1 MLLED
6 VVGEVRKVVDQEL
19 KELLKEKAYYQDKIF
34 ESINYSLF
42 TGGKRIRPIL
52 LLKSC
57 EAFSGDYKQAL
68 PFALAI
74 EMIHTY
80 SLIHDDLPSMDD
92 DDFRRDKP
100 TNHKVFG
107 EAISILAGDGLL
119 NLAFETM
126 VSFTLKNSNT
136 IEEYNRNIRAIDE
149 IGRYSGIYGMI
160 GGQVIDL
167 LSNDISMDEDKLLF
181 MYKCKTAALI
191 QASVV
196 AGAILGGGTDEEIEN
211 MRQFGLYLGL
221 AYQIR
226 DDILDEKEDRKIN
239 KVTYLRYNNIVE
251 AETKVDKLSKKAI
264 EILSFYKGKD
274 VDFLKKLAKELTGRK
289 F

>member
-19 KELLKEKAYYQDKIF
+19 KELLKEKAYYRDKIF

-107 EAISILAGDGLL
+107 EAISILAGDVLL

>member
-19 KELLKEKAYYQDKIF
+19 KELLKEKAYYRDKIF

-126 VSFTLKNSNT
+126 VSFTLKT
-136 IEEYNRNIRAIDE
+136 
-149 IGRYSGIYGMI
+149 
-160 GGQVIDL
+160 
-167 LSNDISMDEDKLLF
+167 
-181 MYKCKTAALI
+181 LI
-191 QASVV
+191 QLKSII
-196 AGAILGGGTDEEIEN
+196 GIL
-211 MRQFGLYLGL
+211 
-221 AYQIR
+221 
-226 DDILDEKEDRKIN
+226 
-239 KVTYLRYNNIVE
+239 
-251 AETKVDKLSKKAI
+251 
-264 EILSFYKGKD
+264 
-274 VDFLKKLAKELTGRK
+274 ELLMK
-289 F
+289 

>member
-1 MLLED
+1 MLLEEAIE
-6 VVGEVRKVVDQEL
+6 EVRKVIDQEL
-19 KELLKEKAYYQDKIF
+19 EDLLKEKVYYQDKIF

-57 EAFSGDYKQAL
+57 EVFSGDYKQAL

-80 SLIHDDLPSMDD
+80 SLIQDDLPSMDD
-92 DDFRRDKP
+92 DDFRRGKP

-107 EAISILAGDGLL
+107 EAIAILAGDGLL

-136 IEEYNRNIRAIDE
+136 IEEYNRHIRAIDE
-149 IGRYSGIYGMI
+149 IGRYSGIHGMI
-160 GGQVIDL
+160 GGQVVDL

-226 DDILDEKEDRKIN
+226 DDILDEKEDKN
-239 KVTYLRYNNIVE
+239 K
-251 AETKVDKLSKKAI
+251 
-264 EILSFYKGKD
+264 
-274 VDFLKKLAKELTGRK
+274 
-289 F
+289 